1 MRKITV
7 IGATGMIGIP
17 VTKELVNAGFEITA
31 LVRDIEKAKQ
41 VLPTGVNFVKGDI
54 EDKNSILN
62 SLKSAEGVYI
72 NISTRPTDKENQ
84 FNPEMHGIDN
94 ILWAIKQSEIKKIA
108 YLSSFLA
115 RNYKGN
121 WWVMKAKKECVSKV
135 KNCNIPYTI
144 FYPSNFM
151 ENFSN
156 GMKRGNKITT
166 IGSSENK
173 AWWISGEDFGKQVA
187 NSFNTEKSLNKEYA
201 VQGLEGL
208 TAKEAAE
215 KFAENYTKEKLSVS
229 SMPLGMLKFIGLF
242 ASQMKNIANLMDVMI
257 NNVETFEA
265 QQTWNELG
273 KPAKSIKDFADK
285 L

>member
-1 MRKITV
+1 MKKITV

-17 VTKELVNAGFEITA
+17 VTKELINAGFDVTA
-31 LVRDIEKAKQ
+31 LVRNIEKAKQ
-41 VLPTGVNFVKGDI
+41 IFPNGVNFVKGDI
-54 EDKNSILN
+54 EDKNSIAN
-62 SLKSAEGVYI
+62 SLKNAECVYI
-72 NISTRPTDKENQ
+72 NISTRPTDKENK

-94 ILWAIKQSEIKKIA
+94 ILWAIKQSQIKQVA

-121 WWVMKAKKECVSKV
+121 WWVMKAKQECITKV

-151 ENFSN
+151 ENFLN
-156 GMKRGNKITT
+156 GMKRGNKIST
-166 IGSSENK
+166 IGRSENK

-187 NSFNTEKSLNKEYA
+187 NSFNTEKSLNKEYS
-201 VQGLEGL
+201 VQGIESL
-208 TAKEAAE
+208 TTHEAAR
-215 KFAENYTKEKLSVS
+215 KFVENYAKEKLSVS

-242 ASQMKNIANLMDVMI
+242 APQMKNIANLMEVMI

-273 KPAKSIKDFADK
+273 KPTKTIKDF
-285 L
+285 LI